1 MAKAPHAIRYRKL
14 PGMLRAMRQEA
25 GLTQREL
32 AGKLR
37 IGQSLIHKTEVG
49 ERRADITEFLD
60 WCVACDVDPVTAF
73 ERLIRSRGA

>member
-1 MAKAPHAIRYRKL
+1 MAKAPHAARYRRL
-14 PGMLRAMRQEA
+14 PSMLRGMRQQA

-49 ERRADITEFLD
+49 ERRADVTEFLD
-60 WCVACDVDPVTAF
+60 WCMACGVDPIEAF
-73 ERLIRSRGA
+73 KQLVRSRSV